1 VRSVHGGGKLTT
13 IEGLVREII
22 TDLDTGQEARKVD
35 DVTTWQAI
43 DLILTGLR
51 GSIGSNEDVQGDEGH
66 LHEIGKGANPFTV
79 VLDDPA
85 GNSFVE
91 FVGNMS
97 DPKWN
102 LRTYTRTLK
111 DEVDLGL
118 VPESDDNEKG
128 ELDDDVM
135 VFPGVCSSC
144 RHSLETRMKKV
155 SIPYFKVCLHF
166 SALFLLHLTSSV

>member
-1 VRSVHGGGKLTT
+1 MRSVHGGGKLTT

-51 GSIGSNEDVQGDEGH
+51 ASIGSDEDVQDDAGH
-66 LHEIGKGANPFTV
+66 LREIEKGANPFTV

-91 FVGNMS
+91 FVENMA

-118 VPESDDNEKG
+118 VPESETADAHEV
-128 ELDDDVM
+128 DDDVM

-155 SIPYFKVCLHF
+155 SIPYFKVCHHCL
-166 SALFLLHLTSSV
+166 ALFL